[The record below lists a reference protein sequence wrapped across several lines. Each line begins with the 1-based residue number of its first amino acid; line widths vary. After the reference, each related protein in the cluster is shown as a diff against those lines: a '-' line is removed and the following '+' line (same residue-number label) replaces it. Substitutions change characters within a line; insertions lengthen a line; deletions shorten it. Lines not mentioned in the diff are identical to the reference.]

1 MMINTSLVKNFLD
14 SVKSERSF
22 SENTFRAYKSDL
34 VEFFRFLS
42 PESPESGNEEN
53 NGNDSAGQICS
64 TIPDGSITAL
74 EIRAYIGHLAR
85 KKLKKTSV
93 SRKVSTIRSFFH
105 FLVKKGIIDDD
116 PTAYISSP
124 KIDRTIPKYLTVD
137 DAFRVLD
144 SICDDSLKGLRNRAV
159 FETIY
164 SSGLRV
170 SEAAG
175 LDLENVDFCSGLI
188 KVTGKGSVERIIPVG
203 QKALDAIRKYRD
215 AIAFD
220 TDRESGKNITPLFL
234 NLRGGRITTRS
245 IARILDQITLE
256 CGLMLKISPHAL
268 RHSFATH
275 LLDSGADLRSV
286 QELLGHKSL
295 STTQKYTHVTLDRL
309 MEAYDKAHPRK

>member
-1 MMINTSLVKNFLD
+1 MFINSLESEACFSKNT
-14 SVKSERSF
+14 V
-22 SENTFRAYKSDL
+22 RAYTADIYEFLYFINSKYECDVTVRNVKKIDALTVREYLGFLHKKKIKKS
-34 VEFFRFLS
+34 
-42 PESPESGNEEN
+42 
-53 NGNDSAGQICS
+53 
-64 TIPDGSITAL
+64 SI
-74 EIRAYIGHLAR
+74 
-85 KKLKKTSV
+85 
-93 SRKVSTIRSFFH
+93 SRKISAIKSFFH
-105 FLVKKGIIDDD
+105 FLVKKGVLDDD

-124 KIDRTIPKYLTVD
+124 KTEKNIPKYLTVD

-144 SICDDSLKGLRNRAV
+144 SICGESLKGLRNRAV

-175 LDLENVDFCSGLI
+175 LNLENIDFDSRLI
-188 KVTGKGSVERIIPVG
+188 KVMGKGSVERIIPIG
-203 QKALDAIRKYRD
+203 QKALDSISKYKEALGFAVNTEKRK
-215 AIAFD
+215 
-220 TDRESGKNITPLFL
+220 GGTPLFL

-245 IARILDQITLE
+245 IARILDQITME
-256 CGLMLKISPHAL
+256 CGLMFKISPHAL

-295 STTQKYTHVTLDRL
+295 STTQKYTHVTMDRL